1 MPSDSHHV
9 QRYARPAVLLHWAC
23 ALAVGLACASG
34 LYLSGLAMSLLKL
47 KLMNWHKWM
56 GMTTLALVTLRI
68 AWRASHRPPPLPVG
82 MTAAQ
87 RSLATCA
94 HACLY
99 VLMLAVPLLGW
110 AYSSAAG
117 FPIVWFGVLAL
128 PDWVPRNRQ
137 VAELLKPLHQA
148 SSYGLLLLAIAHIG
162 AALKHAL
169 LDRDGLMKRMS
180 LW

>member
-1 MPSDSHHV
+1 MPADHPQV

-23 ALAVGLACASG
+23 ALAIGLACGSG

-47 KLMNWHKWM
+47 QLMNWHKWT
-56 GMTTLALVTLRI
+56 GMTTLALLALRM
-68 AWRASHRPPPLPVG
+68 AWRARHRPPPLPAG

-87 RSLATCA
+87 RSLAA
-94 HACLY
+94 WVHGGLY
-99 VLMLAVPLLGW
+99 GLMLAVPLLGW

-128 PDWVPRNRQ
+128 PDWVPRDRQ
-137 VAELLKPLHQA
+137 VTALLKPLHQA
-148 SSYGLLLLAIAHIG
+148 ASYGLMLLAAAHVG

-169 LDRDGLMKRMS
+169 LDRDGLMQQMR